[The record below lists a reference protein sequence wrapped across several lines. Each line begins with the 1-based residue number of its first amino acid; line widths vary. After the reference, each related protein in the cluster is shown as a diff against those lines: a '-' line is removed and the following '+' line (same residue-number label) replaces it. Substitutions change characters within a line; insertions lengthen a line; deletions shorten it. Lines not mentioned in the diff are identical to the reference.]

1 MPKKRSKRSNP
12 NTHPAYSIA
21 ETGNQAVRSTDQQPK
36 SRQVLFHKKKQRHMA
51 GMIFLVGA
59 TLLVSLFW
67 NDFRLLVFYPMV
79 GYLIFKM
86 IDTSMDHLK
95 LPTQE

>member
-1 MPKKRSKRSNP
+1 V
-12 NTHPAYSIA
+12 
-21 ETGNQAVRSTDQQPK
+21 NQVVSEADQQPK
-36 SRQVLFHKKKQRHMA
+36 SRQGLFYKKKQRHMA
-51 GMIFLVGA
+51 GMVFLVGA

-67 NDFRLLVFYPMV
+67 NDFRLSVFYPMI

-95 LPTQE
+95 LPTQQ